1 MLQLWLCQYIFF
13 DELKVIAKACEDLHI
28 NAEKVQ
34 QVINWMQSELTGE
47 FALMFNRKADDL
59 VVPLEV

>member
-1 MLQLWLCQYIFF
+1 
-13 DELKVIAKACEDLHI
+13 VIAKACEDLHI